1 MNLPSDMCLARQ
13 SSAAMRSWPRRWRE
27 SGFSAASP
35 WRARRCG
42 VWRVWRGHRCGD
54 IKADRLSLVF
64 ARLQVSKRGAL
75 TGGYHDPSA
84 SHIDIIKAIRTTQKE
99 VRRWGSGHVNW
110 VWIPRFLPVF
120 PIYAKLDEA
129 QTALSDKEAVLA
141 NIDAKVASLTAE
153 ISKDEMA
160 RTVIFRD
167 RPIYLF
173 FVTLSRYA

>member
-1 MNLPSDMCLARQ
+1 M
-13 SSAAMRSWPRRWRE
+13 
-27 SGFSAASP
+27 
-35 WRARRCG
+35 
-42 VWRVWRGHRCGD
+42 WRVWRGHRCGD

-160 RTVIFRD
+160 RQE
-167 RPIYLF
+167 
-173 FVTLSRYA
+173 LSFSRIGQSTSFLSLSPVMPDALQVEEAQ